1 MTGRFERVF
10 AVACAFLLAVS
21 MATAGVTLTAGPA
34 AAQTDTNATATVE
47 DTYEAYDIGASNP
60 GPWTAESGSSGNAIV
75 GDSFLGD
82 RALEVTDSDGSAI
95 YEGATVSTDDAVI
108 QTVARGTNTGG
119 YIEFGAITLE
129 VNTGEFTNRLRLTD
143 GTDETIVDD
152 AAPAEGEWYNA
163 ELIADDGD
171 LSATVWPV
179 GTEKPAEPDIELAD
193 VDATGDLE
201 VSTTNTNDVFT
212 VDEIS
217 VQPYSTLGSAT
228 VSGTVTDQYGE
239 PVPNASVQAVGVTEG
254 ALDGDNLAAEADA
267 LLDELSDPIPDVFE
281 PDADLTDQFAN
292 ADATYAAVHPA
303 SDWAPGGVSI
313 GSGAV
318 TPAVTPSLD
327 TPDVVLPADEQLVV
341 STWDAS
347 ETGGLTSQD
356 GVDGSLPGATTAEPV
371 VIEQLGPTGETTH
384 TRTVDPQP
392 VVEVTALAN
401 IGSKTHEAAV
411 VDLPPAI
418 YRVYPEGTPETGVI
432 VAVGDP
438 DALASTIESD
448 LRDEADRLTARSD
461 RLQSLASAGDLTDL
475 SAETN
480 AAGEYS
486 MDVPSAV
493 EAVHLQAFSV
503 DSDTQAIL
511 DSDPVNASL
520 TDVRDAYSDGYTGTV
535 ALSTASVR
543 ATPPDDRADIT
554 VQRLDAPPVASPDAF
569 EDRLDE
575 WVNNTLDTRLS
586 DLEPTLVDDLTGV
599 DLSRDDLVAV
609 HEELDALRE
618 QNADLD
624 ARLRDRLDELI
635 ENPGNADR
643 EALREEIDAIQAAI
657 ADLQHTVDVEP
668 PTSDLSDGTIGY
680 ETVFDTAIPADAI
693 AVTVTYGD
701 GTTERIPDE
710 YVTIGERGFGPFS
723 STAVAIEEYP
733 VPDGTQVADVRVQVA
748 GADRLGESR
757 DRVTG
762 DTLDAGV
769 GSLNAITVSTLDPG
783 PDDRVTLGVDTEGQT
798 QIVDVVARNAA
809 GESVEATVGD
819 DDRATVHTDGQG
831 THTIALTYE
840 QAGVDVTETLRVE
853 AGSSASSTPAT
864 VRVAGGASGTYAITS
879 GLAGATVDAS
889 GDELTIEAR
898 AEADDVPSVIH
909 LHPQTAMSGDTDA
922 LDVEVVQSDG
932 ETALD
937 RHASVYVHT
946 TGLADD
952 ALLWRGDAPIT
963 RSGDTQYGEVLDRGD
978 GKLVVSTYTDANGA
992 VTLDVRHE
1000 PGVLDR
1006 LHHWTATRSPVD
1018 ILGLLG

>member
-1 MTGRFERVF
+1 MTTRFERVF
-10 AVACAFLLAVS
+10 AVAFAVLLVVS
-21 MATAGVTLTAGPA
+21 MATAGVTLASSPA
-34 AAQTDTNATATVE
+34 TAQTDTNGTATVADDFE
-47 DTYEAYDIGASNP
+47 TYDVGATSP
-60 GPWTAESGSSGNAIV
+60 GPWTAASDSSGNEIV
-75 GDSFLGD
+75 GESLLGD
-82 RALEVTDSDGSAI
+82 RALEVTDSDGEAI
-95 YEGATVSTDDAVI
+95 YEGATVDSTDAAVQMVI
-108 QTVARGTNTGG
+108 RGTNSGG
-119 YIEFGAITLE
+119 YIEFGDARLE
-129 VNTGEFTNRLRLTD
+129 VNTGEFTNRLRLAD
-143 GTDETIVDD
+143 SNDETIIDD
-152 AAPAEGEWYNA
+152 VAPSAGEWANV
-163 ELIADDGD
+163 ELIADGGD
-171 LSATVWPV
+171 LNATVWQV
-179 GTEKPAEPDIELAD
+179 GTEKPESPDIELAG
-193 VDATGDLE
+193 VDTTGDLE
-201 VSTTNTNDVFT
+201 VSTVNTNDVLT
-212 VDEIS
+212 VDEVS

-239 PVPNASVQAVGVTEG
+239 PVPNATVQAVGITES
-254 ALDGDNLAAEADA
+254 ALDGDDLAAEADA
-267 LLDELSDPIPDVFE
+267 LLDDLSDPIPDAFD
-281 PDADLTDQFAN
+281 PDADLADQFAN

-303 SDWAPGGVSI
+303 TDWAPGGVSI

-318 TPAVTPSLD
+318 TPSVTPSLD

-418 YRVYPEGTPETGVI
+418 YRVHPEGTPETSVT

-438 DALASTIESD
+438 EALANTIESD

-486 MDVPSAV
+486 MDVPSGV
-493 EAVHLQAFSV
+493 EAVHLQAFGV

-511 DSDPVNASL
+511 GSDPVNASL

-543 ATPPDDRADIT
+543 ATPPDDRADLT

-569 EDRLDE
+569 EDRLDA
-575 WVNNTLDTRLS
+575 WVNDTLDTRLS
-586 DLEPTLVDDLTGV
+586 DFESTFVDDLTGT

-609 HEELDALRE
+609 HEDLDALRE

-624 ARLRDRLDELI
+624 ARLRDRFDELI
-635 ENPGNADR
+635 ESPGNADR
-643 EALREEIDAIQAAI
+643 GALREEVDAIQAAI
-657 ADLQHTVDVEP
+657 ADLQHTIDTEP

-693 AVTVTYGD
+693 AVTATYGD
-701 GTTERIPDE
+701 GTTDRIPDE
-710 YVTIGERGFGPFS
+710 YVTIDERGLGPFS
-723 STAVAIEEYP
+723 STMVAIEEYP

-748 GADRLGESR
+748 GAERLGESR
-757 DRVTG
+757 DRVTS
-762 DTLDAGV
+762 DALDAEV

-783 PDDRVTLGVDTEGQT
+783 PDDRVTLGVDAEGQT

-809 GESVEATVGD
+809 GESVEATVSD
-819 DDRATVHTDGQG
+819 DDQATVHTDGQG

-853 AGSSASSTPAT
+853 AGSSAGSTPAT
-864 VRVAGGASGTYAITS
+864 VRVAEGASGTYAITS

-898 AEADDVPSVIH
+898 AEAGDAPSVVH
-909 LHPQTAMSGDTDA
+909 LHPQSVMSGDTDA

-932 ETALD
+932 ETTLD
-937 RHASVYVHT
+937 RHASVFVHT
-946 TGLADD
+946 TGLDDD

-963 RSGDTQYGEVLDRGD
+963 RGGDTQYGEVLDRGD
-978 GKLVVSTYTDANGA
+978 GKLVVSTYTDASGA

-1006 LHHWTATRSPVD
+1006 LQHWTATRSP
-1018 ILGLLG
+1018 ISIPGLLG